1 MNYVLYG
8 EESYRL
14 KKTLNTI
21 VSKYIQD
28 ESDLNLITYDAFT
41 SDMEVILEDAMTIP
55 FFQDYKVIV
64 VYHANFLSTTNDT
77 GIDPNVLTSYVEH
90 PMDSTVLIF
99 VGDFQKL
106 DARKKIVKKI
116 KETWKVL
123 EFKKLD
129 DLGKLSYVKEE
140 IKNRNISIDPN
151 GFQELIRRLPL
162 DMESIQRELE
172 KLELYGELI
181 TYDVITHLVT
191 RPLEDNVFDLVHAV
205 VEKDKRKAFQIYRDL
220 CVVNTDA
227 IYLIALLS
235 SQFRFLF
242 QVKTLMNQG
251 NNKDAIVAE
260 LHAHPYRVKLAMNDV
275 TRLSNS
281 YLMQM
286 LAKLAT
292 LDQQLKAGL
301 IDKKMGFELFLIE
314 L

>member
-14 KKTLNTI
+14 KKTLKTI
-21 VSKYIQD
+21 ISKYIQD
-28 ESDLNLITYDAFT
+28 ESDLNLVTYDAAT

-64 VYHANFLSTTNDT
+64 VYHANFLSTNNDT
-77 GIDPNVLTSYVEH
+77 GIDPNVLSDYVDH
-90 PMDSTVLIF
+90 PMDSTVLIL

-106 DARKKIVKKI
+106 DSRKKIVKRI
-116 KETWKVL
+116 KESWKVL

-129 DLGKLSYVKEE
+129 ELAKQTYVREE
-140 IKNRNISIDPN
+140 LKNRKISINDA
-151 GFQELIRRLPL
+151 GFQELLRRSPL

-172 KLELYGELI
+172 KLELYGEDI

-251 NNKDAIVAE
+251 RSKEDIVTE

-275 TRLSNS
+275 SRLSNS

>member
-14 KKTLNTI
+14 KKTLKTI
-21 VSKYIQD
+21 ISKYIQD
-28 ESDLNLITYDAFT
+28 ESDLNLVTYDAAT

-64 VYHANFLSTTNDT
+64 VYHANFLSTNNDT
-77 GIDPNVLTSYVEH
+77 GIDPNVLSDYVDH
-90 PMDSTVLIF
+90 PMDSTVLIL

-106 DARKKIVKKI
+106 DSRKKIVKRI
-116 KETWKVL
+116 KESWKVL

-129 DLGKLSYVKEE
+129 ELAKQTYVREE
-140 IKNRNISIDPN
+140 LKNRKISINDA
-151 GFQELIRRLPL
+151 GFQELLRRLPL

-172 KLELYGELI
+172 KLELYGEDI

-251 NNKDAIVAE
+251 RSKEDIVTE

-275 TRLSNS
+275 SRLSNS

>member
-14 KKTLNTI
+14 KKTLKTI
-21 VSKYIQD
+21 ISKYIQD
-28 ESDLNLITYDAFT
+28 ESDLNLVTYDAAT

-64 VYHANFLSTTNDT
+64 VYHANFLSTNNDT
-77 GIDPNVLTSYVEH
+77 GIDPNVLSDYVDH
-90 PMDSTVLIF
+90 PMDSTVLIL

-106 DARKKIVKKI
+106 DSRKKIVKRI
-116 KETWKVL
+116 KESWKVL

-129 DLGKLSYVKEE
+129 ELAKQTYVREE
-140 IKNRNISIDPN
+140 LKNRKISINDA
-151 GFQELIRRLPL
+151 GFQELLRRLPL

-172 KLELYGELI
+172 KLELYGEDI

-242 QVKTLMNQG
+242 QVKILMNQG
-251 NNKDAIVAE
+251 RSKEDIVTE

-275 TRLSNS
+275 SRLSNS

-301 IDKKMGFELFLIE
+301 IDKKIGFELFLIE